1 VEETI
6 TDSFGK
12 VDSLEAELKAS
23 RLERKSVHPDYQG
36 IRDEI
41 LQSWRV
47 SKRTESKDRIA
58 LALDA
63 FIAALTTDGESP
75 TPASIQAS
83 IQNET
88 TALLVNEARLDSG
101 VVKQS
106 AQIRLWLRVENNN
119 KFIRRKKK
127 VREHIERFCLA
138 FYNAQKT
145 TPNGCEYMISIP
157 YESDEDLEKQVYDLF
172 REMDSH
178 ADMDYCFIEVDAH
191 EIGTDRS
198 W

>member
-1 VEETI
+1 MLAVRQE
-6 TDSFGK
+6 
-12 VDSLEAELKAS
+12 LESQLQINTEDKLHNQV
-23 RLERKSVHPDYQG
+23 SVTDYQA
-36 IRDEI
+36 IRDRI
-41 LQSWRV
+41 LQQWRV
-47 SKRTESKDRIA
+47 SKRTESTDRIA
-58 LALDA
+58 QALDE
-63 FIAALTTDGESP
+63 FIAELITDGESS
-75 TPASIQAS
+75 TPASTQAS
-83 IQNET
+83 IQNQT
-88 TALLVNEARLDSG
+88 VAPLVNQAKLDSE

-106 AQIRLWLRVENNN
+106 AQIRLWLRVENNS

-145 TPNGCEYMISIP
+145 TPNGCEYIITIP
-157 YESDEDLEKQVYDLF
+157 YENDEDLDKQVYDLF
-172 REMDSH
+172 RDMDSH

>member
-1 VEETI
+1 
-6 TDSFGK
+6 
-12 VDSLEAELKAS
+12 
-23 RLERKSVHPDYQG
+23 
-36 IRDEI
+36 
-41 LQSWRV
+41 V
-47 SKRTESKDRIA
+47 SKRTSSKDRIA
-58 LALDA
+58 QALDE
-63 FIAALTTDGESP
+63 FIAELTTSEEFS

-88 TALLVNEARLDSG
+88 NAPAVNQPRLDSL

-106 AQIRLWLRVENNN
+106 AQIRLWLRVENNS

-127 VREHIERFCLA
+127 VREHIERFCLS

-145 TPNGCEYMISIP
+145 TPNGCEYIITIP
-157 YESDEDLEKQVYDLF
+157 YENDEDLDKQVYDLF
-172 REMDSH
+172 RDMDSH

>member
-1 VEETI
+1 
-6 TDSFGK
+6 
-12 VDSLEAELKAS
+12 
-23 RLERKSVHPDYQG
+23 
-36 IRDEI
+36 
-41 LQSWRV
+41 V
-47 SKRTESKDRIA
+47 SKRTESIDRIA
-58 LALDA
+58 QALDA
-63 FIAALTTDGESP
+63 FIVELTTDGESS
-75 TPASIQAS
+75 TPAST
-83 IQNET
+83 QNET
-88 TALLVNEARLDSG
+88 TARLVDKPRLDSE

-127 VREHIERFCLA
+127 VREHIERFCLS

-145 TPNGCEYMISIP
+145 TPNGCEYIITIP
-157 YESDEDLEKQVYDLF
+157 YENDEDLDKQVYDLF
-172 REMDSH
+172 QDMDSH

>member
-1 VEETI
+1 MSAVRQELQSQLQIKEKLHN
-6 TDSFGK
+6 K
-12 VDSLEAELKAS
+12 V
-23 RLERKSVHPDYQG
+23 SVTDYQA
-36 IRDEI
+36 IRDRI
-41 LQSWRV
+41 LQNWRV
-47 SKRTESKDRIA
+47 SKRTESIDRIA
-58 LALDA
+58 QVLDE
-63 FIAALTTDGESP
+63 FIAELTTDGESS
-75 TPASIQAS
+75 TPVSTQAS
-83 IQNET
+83 IQNQT
-88 TALLVNEARLDSG
+88 TAPLVDKPKLDSE

-127 VREHIERFCLA
+127 VREHIERFCLS

-145 TPNGCEYMISIP
+145 TPNGCEYIITIP
-157 YESDEDLEKQVYDLF
+157 YENDEDLDKQVYDLF
-172 REMDSH
+172 GEMDSH

>member
-1 VEETI
+1 LLAVRQELQSKLQINTE
-6 TDSFGK
+6 DKLHNK
-12 VDSLEAELKAS
+12 V
-23 RLERKSVHPDYQG
+23 SVTDYQA
-36 IRDEI
+36 IRDLI
-41 LQSWRV
+41 LQQWRV

-58 LALDA
+58 QALDE
-63 FIAALTTDGESP
+63 FIAELTTSEEFS

-83 IQNET
+83 RQNET
-88 TALLVNEARLDSG
+88 TALLVDEAKLDAG

-106 AQIRLWLRVENNN
+106 AQIRLRLRVENNS

-145 TPNGCEYMISIP
+145 TPNGCEYIITIP
-157 YESDEDLEKQVYDLF
+157 YKNDEDLDKQVYDLF
-172 REMDSH
+172 QEMDSH
-178 ADMDYCFIEVDAH
+178 ADMDYCFIEIDAH

>member
-1 VEETI
+1 M
-6 TDSFGK
+6 
-12 VDSLEAELKAS
+12 
-23 RLERKSVHPDYQG
+23 
-36 IRDEI
+36 
-41 LQSWRV
+41 
-47 SKRTESKDRIA
+47 SKRAESKDGIA

-63 FIAALTTDGESP
+63 FITELTTDGESP

-88 TALLVNEARLDSG
+88 NALLVNEARLDSG

>member
-1 VEETI
+1 MQ
-6 TDSFGK
+6 
-12 VDSLEAELKAS
+12 ELQSK
-23 RLERKSVHPDYQG
+23 LHNQVSVTDYQV
-36 IRDEI
+36 IRDRI
-41 LQSWRV
+41 LQNWRV

-58 LALDA
+58 QALDE
-63 FIAALTTDGESP
+63 FIAELTTDGESS
-75 TPASIQAS
+75 TPAST
-83 IQNET
+83 QNET
-88 TALLVNEARLDSG
+88 NAPLVDKARLKSEA
-101 VVKQS
+101 VKQS
-106 AQIRLWLRVENNN
+106 AQIRLWLRVENNS

-145 TPNGCEYMISIP
+145 TPNGCEYIITIP
-157 YESDEDLEKQVYDLF
+157 YENDEDLNKQVYDLF
-172 REMDSH
+172 GEMDSH

>member
-1 VEETI
+1 MSAVRQELQSQLQIKEKLHN
-6 TDSFGK
+6 K
-12 VDSLEAELKAS
+12 V
-23 RLERKSVHPDYQG
+23 SVTDYQA
-36 IRDEI
+36 IRDRI
-41 LQSWRV
+41 LQQWRV

-58 LALDA
+58 QALDE
-63 FIAALTTDGESP
+63 FIAELTTDGESS
-75 TPASIQAS
+75 TPASIH
-83 IQNET
+83 NET
-88 TALLVNEARLDSG
+88 TAPLVDKPRLEEE

-106 AQIRLWLRVENNN
+106 AQIRLWLRVENN

-145 TPNGCEYMISIP
+145 TPNGCEYILTIP
-157 YESDEDLEKQVYDLF
+157 YENDEDLDKQVYDLF
-172 REMDSH
+172 RDMDSH